1 MFSEN
6 VELTGGD
13 LVLLDGV
20 RLGVERF
27 HILDEAPGNVGR
39 QVHVQFNHSNLFRS
53 ARANS
58 LAASSPHAVDQSEL
72 VFASLALMALLRI
85 FVRK

>member
-27 HILDEAPGNVGR
+27 HILDEAPGNVSLGT
-39 QVHVQFNHSNLFRS
+39 LFDVATGES
-53 ARANS
+53 
-58 LAASSPHAVDQSEL
+58 
-72 VFASLALMALLRI
+72 
-85 FVRK
+85 